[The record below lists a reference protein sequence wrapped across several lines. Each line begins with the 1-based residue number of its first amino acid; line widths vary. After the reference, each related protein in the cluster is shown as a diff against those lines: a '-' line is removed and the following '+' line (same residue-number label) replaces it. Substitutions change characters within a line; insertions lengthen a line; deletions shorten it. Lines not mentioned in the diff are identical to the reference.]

1 MHSDNLNSVDQCR
14 RLLTSLAQRCWRKQK
29 CPFVLF
35 TAHRNCRTSLDSYVM
50 HLKTF
55 NNPGMQ
61 LRAMQSNAVLHCPQ
75 PSLTS
80 LEWSKALPGT
90 VSVYLIEHLKL
101 PGLKQ
106 FLFITFFFFFFPT
119 SFQSFTVW
127 TFPYIFQ
134 VLLGVLHR
142 LKLL

>member
-80 LEWSKALPGT
+80 LEWSKAPPGT
-90 VSVYLIEHLKL
+90 VSDRAPETTRPKTISFHH
-101 PGLKQ
+101 
-106 FLFITFFFFFFPT
+106 FFFFFFST